1 LFRSEEIS
9 QEEVKR
15 EAKERRDRCG
25 FLFGQRRDRCR
36 GAEWMKIKREKK
48 KAKNRLWSGRWLFVL
63 CY

>member
-1 LFRSEEIS
+1 
-9 QEEVKR
+9 VKR